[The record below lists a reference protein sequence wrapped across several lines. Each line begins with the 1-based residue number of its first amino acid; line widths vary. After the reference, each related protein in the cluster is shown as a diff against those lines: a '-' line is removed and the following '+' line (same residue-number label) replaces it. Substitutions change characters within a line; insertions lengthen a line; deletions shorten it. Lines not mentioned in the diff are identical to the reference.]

1 MDFEQLLQRVVSA
14 GDYLRER
21 AVVAVNRAA
30 TVRNWCFGVFIVEY
44 EQNGEDRAQYGERLI
59 ERLSASL
66 TGRGLEGVSVTALKL
81 CRQFYLAYP
90 EIGQTLTDQFEIT
103 LRKTISDAAFHV
115 KLPIGQTLS
124 DQLIVSE
131 EQLERHRKRLI
142 STLSFSHFVEIFQL
156 DDPLKRLF
164 YEVECINGSWSVREL
179 KRQIGSLL
187 YERTGLSREKEL
199 LIRLVN
205 EQASPMSPRH
215 IIRDPYVF
223 EFLGL
228 SPHDVLLEKGLEN
241 ALLDH
246 LQNFLLEL
254 GKGFCF
260 ESRQRRITIDNEHFY
275 VDLVFYHRLL
285 KCHVLIE
292 LKAEKFKHSH
302 VGQLNYYLNYFKK
315 YEMAE
320 GDNPPVGILLC
331 TARDAEHVEFATAGL
346 DNQVFVSKYKLAL
359 PTEEELKLFI
369 RKELKE
375 DEGKIHGQKENK

>member
-1 MDFEQLLQRVVSA
+1 VNTIMDFEQLLQRLVNIGA
-14 GDYLRER
+14 YMQER
-21 AVVAVNRAA
+21 AVVVVNRAV

-44 EQNGEDRAQYGERLI
+44 EQNGQDRAQYGEHLI
-59 ERLSASL
+59 ERLSISL
-66 TGRGLEGVSVTALKL
+66 SERGLKGVSITALKL
-81 CRQFYLAYP
+81 CRQFYLTYP
-90 EIGQTLTDQFEIT
+90 EIGHTMTDQLET
-103 LRKTISDAAFHV
+103 PLRKTITDATFHA
-115 KLPIGQTLS
+115 KSSIGQTPS

-131 EQLERHRKRLI
+131 GQLESHRKRLVE
-142 STLSFSHFVEIFQL
+142 TLSFSHFVEIIQL

-164 YEVECINGSWSVREL
+164 YEVECITGNWSVREL

-187 YERTGLSREKEL
+187 YERTGLSRDKDTL
-199 LIRLVN
+199 LRLVN
-205 EQASPMSPRH
+205 EQAKPLSPHH
-215 IIRDPYVF
+215 IIRDPYIF

-228 SPHDVLLEKGLEN
+228 TPQDVMLEKSLEN

-246 LQNFLLEL
+246 LQLFLLEL

-260 ESRQRRITIDNEHFY
+260 ESRQKRITVDNEHFY

-292 LKAEKFKHSH
+292 LKTEKFKHTH
-302 VGQLNYYLNYFKK
+302 IGQLNFYLNYFKK
-315 YEMAE
+315 YEMVE

-346 DNQVFVSKYKLAL
+346 DNRMFVSKYKLAL

-369 RKELKE
+369 QREL
-375 DEGKIHGQKENK
+375 Q

>member
-1 MDFEQLLQRVVSA
+1 MIMDFKELLQRFVSA
-14 GDYLRER
+14 GTYLQAR
-21 AVVAVNRAA
+21 AVIAVNRAA
-30 TVRNWCFGVFIVEY
+30 TVRNWFFGVFIVEY

-66 TGRGLEGVSVTALKL
+66 TERGMKGVSVTALKL

-90 EIGQTLTDQFEIT
+90 EIGLTLTDQFEIP
-103 LRKTISDAAFHV
+103 LRKTIPDTAFYV
-115 KLPIGQTLS
+115 KSSIGQALS
-124 DQLIVSE
+124 DQLPVSE
-131 EQLERHRKRLI
+131 RQMERHRKRLI
-142 STLSFSHFVEIFQL
+142 STLSFSHFVEIIQL
-156 DDPLKRLF
+156 DEPLKRVF
-164 YEVECINGSWSVREL
+164 YEVECINGNWSVREL

-187 YERTGLSREKEL
+187 YERTGLSRDKDTL
-199 LIRLVN
+199 LRLVN
-205 EQASPMSPRH
+205 EQASPLSPEH

-228 SPHDVLLEKGLEN
+228 SPHDVMLEKGLEK

-246 LQNFLLEL
+246 LQHFLLEL

-260 ESRQRRITIDNEHFY
+260 ESRQKRITIDNEHFF
-275 VDLVFYHRLL
+275 VDLVFYHRFL

-292 LKAEKFKHSH
+292 LKAEKFRHTH
-302 VGQLNYYLNYFKK
+302 VGQLNFYLNYFKK

-331 TARDAEHVEFATAGL
+331 TARDAEHVAFATAGL

-359 PTEEELKLFI
+359 PTEEELKIFI
-369 RKELKE
+369 QKELQE
-375 DEGKIHGQKENK
+375 EHGP

>member
-1 MDFEQLLQRVVSA
+1 MDFNELIQRFISA
-14 GDYLRER
+14 GTYLRER

-30 TVRNWCFGVFIVEY
+30 TVRNWCFGIFIVEY

-59 ERLSASL
+59 ERLSSSL
-66 TGRGLEGVSVTALKL
+66 TERGMKGVSVTTLKL

-90 EIGQTLTDQFEIT
+90 EIGQTLTDQFEI
-103 LRKTISDAAFHV
+103 LLGKTIPDAVLHV
-115 KLPIGQTLS
+115 KSSIGQTVS

-131 EQLERHRKRLI
+131 RQLERHRKRLI
-142 STLSFSHFVEIFQL
+142 ATLSFSHFVEIIQL
-156 DDPLKRLF
+156 DEPLKRLF
-164 YEVECINGSWSVREL
+164 YEIECINGNWSVREL

-187 YERTGLSREKEL
+187 YERTGLSRDKDTL
-199 LIRLVN
+199 LRLVN
-205 EQASPMSPRH
+205 EQASPLSPQH

-260 ESRQRRITIDNEHFY
+260 ESRQKRITIDNEHYF

-292 LKAEKFKHSH
+292 LKAEKFKHPQ
-302 VGQLNYYLNYFKK
+302 VGQLNFYLSYFKK

-359 PTEEELKLFI
+359 PTEEELKRFI
-369 RKELKE
+369 QKELQNE
-375 DEGKIHGQKENK
+375 DSS

>member
-1 MDFEQLLQRVVSA
+1 MVFNELIQSFISA
-14 GDYLRER
+14 GAYLQER

-30 TVRNWCFGVFIVEY
+30 TVRNWYFGLFIVEY

-66 TGRGLEGVSVTALKL
+66 TGRGMKGVSVTSLKL
-81 CRQFYLAYP
+81 CRQFYLVYP
-90 EIGQTLTDQFEIT
+90 EIGQTLTDQFEIP
-103 LRKTISDAAFHV
+103 LGKSISGAVLNV
-115 KLPIGQTLS
+115 KSSIGQTAS

-131 EQLERHRKRLI
+131 RQLERHRKRLAA
-142 STLSFSHFVEIFQL
+142 TLSFSHFVEIIQL
-156 DDPLKRLF
+156 DEPLKRLF
-164 YEVECINGSWSVREL
+164 YEIECINGNWSVREL

-187 YERTGLSREKEL
+187 YERTGLSREKDTL
-199 LIRLVN
+199 LKLVN
-205 EQASPMSPRH
+205 EQASHLSPH
-215 IIRDPYVF
+215 HVIRDPYVF

-228 SPHDVLLEKGLEN
+228 SPHDVLLERGLQS
-241 ALLDH
+241 ALIDH

-260 ESRQRRITIDNEHFY
+260 ESRQKRITIDNEHYF
-275 VDLVFYHRLL
+275 VDLVFYHRIL

-292 LKAEKFKHSH
+292 LKAEKFKHPQ
-302 VGQLNYYLNYFKK
+302 VGQLNFYLNYFKK
-315 YEMAE
+315 YEMSE

-359 PTEEELKLFI
+359 PTEEELKRFI
-369 RKELKE
+369 QKELQKE
-375 DEGKIHGQKENK
+375 DSS

>member
-1 MDFEQLLQRVVSA
+1 MDFDELIQRFVSA
-14 GDYLRER
+14 GTYLQER
-21 AVVAVNRAA
+21 AAIAVNRAA

-66 TGRGLEGVSVTALKL
+66 TERGMKGVSVTALKL

-90 EIGQTLTDQFEIT
+90 EIGQTMTDQFEIP
-103 LRKTISDAAFHV
+103 LHKTISDVVLHV
-115 KLPIGQTLS
+115 KSSIGQTLS

-131 EQLERHRKRLI
+131 RQLERHRKRLI
-142 STLSFSHFVEIFQL
+142 ATLSFSHFVEIIQL
-156 DDPLKRLF
+156 DEPLKRLF
-164 YEVECINGSWSVREL
+164 YEIECINGNWSVREL

-187 YERTGLSREKEL
+187 YERTGLSRDKDTL
-199 LIRLVN
+199 LRLVN
-205 EQASPMSPRH
+205 EQASPLSPQH

-228 SPHDVLLEKGLEN
+228 SSHDVLLEKGLEN

-260 ESRQRRITIDNEHFY
+260 ESRQRRITIDNEHYF

-292 LKAEKFKHSH
+292 LKAEKFKHPQ
-302 VGQLNYYLNYFKK
+302 VGQLNFYLNYFKK

-359 PTEEELKLFI
+359 PTEEELKRFI
-369 RKELKE
+369 QKELQNE
-375 DEGKIHGQKENK
+375 DSS